1 MLNVQ
6 KCKYTQTSPYFIN
19 CDNKRS
25 LIRYAQNSNVMKV
38 CYNELG
44 MCDQYIYSNNNNNNK
59 CNLNTAIKLEAYTLS
74 EYKIQIL

>member
-44 MCDQYIYSNNNNNNK
+44 MGDQYIVN
-59 CNLNTAIKLEAYTLS
+59 IK
-74 EYKIQIL
+74 YKSCDNYNY